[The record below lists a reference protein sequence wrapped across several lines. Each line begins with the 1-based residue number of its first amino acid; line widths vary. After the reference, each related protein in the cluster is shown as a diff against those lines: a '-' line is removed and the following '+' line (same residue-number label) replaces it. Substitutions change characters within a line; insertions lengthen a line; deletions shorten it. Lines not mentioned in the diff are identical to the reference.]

1 MPKNFILTEGMNGAV
16 YFVLV
21 TNDGYAVL
29 CSLLLIINKN
39 GFSTLSDMALDSF
52 IDEEIV

>member
-1 MPKNFILTEGMNGAV
+1 MNGAV

>member
-29 CSLLLIINKN
+29 CSLLLINKN